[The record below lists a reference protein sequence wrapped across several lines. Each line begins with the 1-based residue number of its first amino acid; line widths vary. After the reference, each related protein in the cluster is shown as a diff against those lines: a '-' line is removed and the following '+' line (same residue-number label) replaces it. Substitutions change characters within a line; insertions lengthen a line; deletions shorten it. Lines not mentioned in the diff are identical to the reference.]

1 MSGKLTKIYKVNK
14 KTNYPKNPAF
24 GDKTGG
30 HLGMFFRC
38 EGRKFKV

>member
-1 MSGKLTKIYKVNK
+1 MSGELTKIYKVNK
-14 KTNYPKNPAF
+14 NNYPKNPVL

-30 HLGMFFRC
+30 HQGMFFRC